1 MFAKTVMGVTR
12 LVTPNTVI
20 DLVVAALSSVAL
32 ATSRPA
38 FQRWKSAVRQR
49 AHMLAD
55 QELEPFLQSRKMKAF
70 QWAWF
75 AVIGFLLLIAVWGL
89 LTQS

>member
-1 MFAKTVMGVTR
+1 
-12 LVTPNTVI
+12 
-20 DLVVAALSSVAL
+20 
-32 ATSRPA
+32 
-38 FQRWKSAVRQR
+38 
-49 AHMLAD
+49 MLTD

-75 AVIGFLLLIAVWGL
+75 AVIGFLLLIAVWDL